1 MQFFFFCI
9 SLLWQYKTKK
19 NRLSSSMSVKSEWLP
34 VTTWQWKKKKATTQF
49 KRSGV
54 KASCSCFG
62 CLQQHHHNR
71 SGDATTWRWGGICA
85 TTWRWWWGICAITW
99 RWWRTKGLLPLV
111 LVATHNDNT
120 GEGMATR
127 QWWGQGYNNTMMEG
141 WGKASCLCLLQQG
154 GPQWRGGSLHAL
166 AMCGFK
172 GEKIYKFLKLREV
185 VKATQPWR
193 QQWRGQGPGT

>member
-1 MQFFFFCI
+1 MWRVNG
-9 SLLWQYKTKK
+9 SPWQHD
-19 NRLSSSMSVKSEWLP
+19 NE
-34 VTTWQWKKKKATTQF
+34 KKKKATTQF

-62 CLQQHHHNR
+62 CLQQHHHSR

-141 WGKASCLCLLQQG
+141 RGKASCLCLLQQG